1 MYDNLNDYEL
11 VSQAQELNED
21 AINILNEK
29 YRPLIQKKCRKYI
42 KYLKNKGLE
51 LEDLY
56 QECILAFNDAITN
69 FNELDDVSFYTF
81 QNLCIDRKLV
91 SELVKHN
98 REKNKILNEAVPLEI
113 YEKGKEVNLE
123 DLIQDNKPNP
133 ELGIVQE
140 EDLNLLI
147 DNVLSELTDL
157 EEFVFKLK
165 IEGFNYKE
173 ISDIL
178 DKDEKSI
185 DNVIQRIKQKM
196 KVLLN
201 KNTY

>member
-29 YRPLIQKKCRKYI
+29 YRPLIQKKCRKYFM
-42 KYLKNKGLE
+42 YLKNKGLE

-147 DNVLSELTDL
+147 NNVLSELTDL

-185 DNVIQRIKQKM
+185 DNAIQRIKQKM
-196 KVLLN
+196 KALLN

>member
-133 ELGIVQE
+133 ELGIIQE

-147 DNVLSELTDL
+147 DNVLGELTDL

-185 DNVIQRIKQKM
+185 DNAIQRIKQKM
-196 KVLLN
+196 KALLN
-201 KNTY
+201 KNT

>member
-123 DLIQDNKPNP
+123 DLIRDSKPNP

-157 EEFVFKLK
+157 EEIVFKLK

-185 DNVIQRIKQKM
+185 DNAIQRIKQKM
-196 KVLLN
+196 KALLN
-201 KNTY
+201 KNT

>member
-21 AINILNEK
+21 AINILCEK

-147 DNVLSELTDL
+147 DNVLGELTDL

-185 DNVIQRIKQKM
+185 DNAIQRIKQKM
-196 KVLLN
+196 KALLN
-201 KNTY
+201 KNT

>member
-29 YRPLIQKKCRKYI
+29 YQPLIQKKCRKYI

-56 QECILAFNDAITN
+56 QECILALNDAITN

-185 DNVIQRIKQKM
+185 DNAIQRIKQKM
-196 KVLLN
+196 KALHN

>member
-123 DLIQDNKPNP
+123 DLIRDNKPNP

-185 DNVIQRIKQKM
+185 DNAIQRIKQKM
-196 KVLLN
+196 KALLN
-201 KNTY
+201 KNT

>member
-42 KYLKNKGLE
+42 KYLKNNGLE

-56 QECILAFNDAITN
+56 QEGNLAFNDAITN

-185 DNVIQRIKQKM
+185 DNAIQRIKQKM
-196 KVLLN
+196 KALLN
-201 KNTY
+201 KNT

>member
-185 DNVIQRIKQKM
+185 DNAIQRIKQKM
-196 KVLLN
+196 KALLN
-201 KNTY
+201 KNT